1 METKNVRECT
11 MTAMDVRRAAKIL
24 VEREEIR
31 SQSRM
36 LAYERVGQTVGASGM
51 WVRRFVKGYEGAGLT
66 YAVAA
71 NIIGHYERICSQI
84 EANTETMRRE
94 RTHAATQSN
103 NSEPRREDSPTSQFL
118 PPLDL

>member
-1 METKNVRECT
+1 VETKIVQGRT
-11 MTAMDVRRAAKIL
+11 MTAVDVRRAAKIL

-36 LAYERVGQTVGASGM
+36 LAYERVGQTIGASGM

-66 YAVAA
+66 YAVAT
-71 NIIGHYERICSQI
+71 NIIGHYERICSRI
-84 EANTETMRRE
+84 EANTESMLRDDS
-94 RTHAATQSN
+94 HAAPESH
-103 NSEPRREDSPTSQFL
+103 SREYPSSDTPTSQFL

>member
-1 METKNVRECT
+1 
-11 MTAMDVRRAAKIL
+11 MTAVDVRRAAKIL

-66 YAVAA
+66 YAVAT
-71 NIIGHYERICSQI
+71 NIIGHYERICSRI
-84 EANTETMRRE
+84 EANTKTILRDESNEAPEGNNRE
-94 RTHAATQSN
+94 HPGTDA
-103 NSEPRREDSPTSQFL
+103 PTTQFL
-118 PPLDL
+118 PTLEL

>member
-1 METKNVRECT
+1 
-11 MTAMDVRRAAKIL
+11 MTAVDVRRAAKIL

-66 YAVAA
+66 YAVAT
-71 NIIGHYERICSQI
+71 NIIGHYERICSRI
-84 EANTETMRRE
+84 ESNTKTMDE
-94 RTHAATQSN
+94 INAAPESN
-103 NSEPRREDSPTSQFL
+103 NREHPGTDAPTTQFL
-118 PPLDL
+118 PTLEL